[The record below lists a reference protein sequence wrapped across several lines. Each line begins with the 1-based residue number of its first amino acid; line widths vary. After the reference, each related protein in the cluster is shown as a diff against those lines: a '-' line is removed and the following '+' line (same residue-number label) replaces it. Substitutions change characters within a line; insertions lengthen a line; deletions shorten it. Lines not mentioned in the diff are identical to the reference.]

1 MNSKQAFSGEYLKQL
16 FRDGQLT
23 DDLQTHENL
32 KILLNY
38 ELDNLGDTP
47 DSNFNFD
54 IIDFCIGK
62 LKEMES
68 MDEQKLDYLGQKL
81 SFEAM
86 EIERKEN
93 TRRNIKT
100 AAKLTVVGLL
110 VGAIVFTGQEGLAG
124 RFDFVHRFF
133 TQDKGEQLSLETPN
147 LTLKQVEMKEGHLP
161 ETLPEGYIFSSSN
174 KNKETL
180 FTIYNYT
187 FTNSH
192 NEEVNIFIKEYSD
205 YKITLKNELEID
217 KDSFQK
223 KIVDNTTY
231 YYCSN
236 KNINSIS
243 WINENLAFSIESTVS
258 FDQLEDF
265 VSLYPEE

>member
-54 IIDFCIGK
+54 IIDFCIEK

-110 VGAIVFTGQEGLAG
+110 VGAIVFTGQESLAG
-124 RFDFVHRFF
+124 RFDFVHRLFS
-133 TQDKGEQLSLETPN
+133 QDKGEQLSLETPN

-161 ETLPEGYIFSSSN
+161 ETLPEGYDFSKSSIDDSPIS
-174 KNKETL
+174 TD
-180 FTIYNYT
+180 YSYT
-187 FTNSH
+187 FIDSQKNRIK
-192 NEEVNIFIKEYSD
+192 IFIKEYPD
-205 YKITLKNELEID
+205 YKTVLKHELEID
-217 KDSFQK
+217 KNSVRKETRD
-223 KIVDNTTY
+223 DTLY
-231 YYCSN
+231 YYRSN

-243 WINENLAFSIESTVS
+243 WINEYSVFSIIGEIS
-258 FDQLEDF
+258 FNKLEKLA
-265 VSLYPEE
+265 SLY

>member
-133 TQDKGEQLSLETPN
+133 TQDKGEQLSLQTPN
-147 LTLKQVEMKEGHLP
+147 LNLRQIEMKEGQLP
-161 ETLPEGYIFSSSN
+161 ESLPEGYTFSSSE
-174 KNKETL
+174 KNEFAL
-180 FTIYNYT
+180 FSHYNYI
-187 FTNSH
+187 FFNSKH
-192 NEEVNIFIKEYSD
+192 EKVNIFIKDFLD
-205 YKITLKNELEID
+205 YKTTLKNELEIE
-217 KDSFQK
+217 KNSFQK
-223 KIVDNTTY
+223 ETIDNVTY

-243 WINENLAFSIESTVS
+243 WINKTSIFSIESSIS
-258 FDQLEDF
+258 FDELENF
-265 VSLYPEE
+265 VSLYTEK

>member
-133 TQDKGEQLSLETPN
+133 TQDKGEQLSLQTPN
-147 LTLKQVEMKEGHLP
+147 LTLKQVEMKDGHLP
-161 ETLPEGYIFSSSN
+161 ETLPEGYVFSQSSTDDSSIYTN
-174 KNKETL
+174 
-180 FTIYNYT
+180 YNYT
-187 FTNSH
+187 FTNSQN
-192 NEEVNIFIKEYSD
+192 NEVDIFIKEYSD
-205 YKITLKNELEID
+205 YKIILKNELEID
-217 KDSFQK
+217 KSSFRK
-223 KIVDNTTY
+223 ETKNNIIY
-231 YYCSN
+231 YYRTN

-243 WINENLAFSIESTVS
+243 WICENSLFTITSTIS
-258 FDQLEDF
+258 FDELEKF
-265 VSLYPEE
+265 VLLYKEE